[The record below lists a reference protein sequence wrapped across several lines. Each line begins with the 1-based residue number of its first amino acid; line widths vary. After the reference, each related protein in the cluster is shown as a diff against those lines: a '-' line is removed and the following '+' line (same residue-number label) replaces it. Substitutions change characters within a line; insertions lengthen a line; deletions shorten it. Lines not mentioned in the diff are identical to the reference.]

1 MTDLRWRL
9 RRRLRLARPVSV
21 VTYRSYGSLERAFV
35 RGRVIEDKGVAR
47 AEPHDP
53 WYRNLS
59 RTYRRMLSDEVPRAR
74 VAVRLLGTGTEAEA
88 DGEGFFR
95 TWLVPAH
102 APGTAG
108 PWHRAEVKVLEP
120 PEPGMRARGAA
131 VMVPAAAA
139 RIGVISDVDDTLI
152 RADVAR
158 VLQLVAEVALGS
170 AHTRVPFPGVA
181 AFFRALHRGTGLAA
195 NPVFYVSNG
204 PWNLYDLF
212 EHFLELQRMP
222 PGPVELR
229 DWGPP
234 WAEYRRV
241 GRREHKL
248 QSIRRI
254 LRTFPDLPF
263 LLIGDS
269 GEEDPEIYR
278 DLVHEFPHRIPA
290 VYIRDVSR
298 DPLRK
303 TAVEELAAEVSS
315 AGSSL
320 VLAPDTLA
328 AARHAADHGW
338 IEGSAVAEVAADR
351 DGRSGGAATIVEGP
365 TERTG

>member
-1 MTDLRWRL
+1 MTDFRWRL
-9 RRRLRLARPVSV
+9 RNRLGLARPVSV
-21 VTYRSYGSLERAFV
+21 VTYRSYGSRDRAFV

-53 WYRNLS
+53 WWRNLS

-74 VAVRLLGTGTEAEA
+74 VAVRLLGTDTEAEA
-88 DGEGFFR
+88 DGEGFFH
-95 TWLVPAH
+95 TWLVPDAVPE
-102 APGTAG
+102 AAD
-108 PWHRAEVKVLEP
+108 PWHRAEVEVLDP
-120 PEPGMRARGAA
+120 IEPGRRARGAA
-131 VMVPAAAA
+131 VLVPPPAA
-139 RIGVISDVDDTLI
+139 RFGVVSDVDDTLI

-158 VLQLVAEVALGS
+158 VLRLVAEVALGS

-181 AFFRALHRGTGLAA
+181 AFFRALHRGTGMTA

-212 EHFLELQRMP
+212 EHFLELHRMP

-254 LRTFPDLPF
+254 LRTFPALPF

-278 DLVHEFPHRIPA
+278 DLVHEFPHRIAA
-290 VYIRDVSR
+290 VYIRDVSI

-303 TAVEELAAEVSS
+303 SAVEALATEVSA

-328 AARHAADHGW
+328 AARHALEHGW
-338 IEGSAVAEVAADR
+338 IEPAAVAEVAADR
-351 DGRSGGAATIVEGP
+351 KGRAGGAATIVEGGAD
-365 TERTG
+365 RAG